1 MDPVDKSNPAYE
13 RLTTSSEKQTSKNGA
28 KVFWSRGNGW
38 AIGGLVRILTHLP
51 EDHQVTSDTKNQYVK
66 MAVALKACQQ
76 ADGFWRTNSGR
87 SSGIYYEGKQW
98 DGLYDLWNFMGYQQR
113 HSP

>member
-13 RLTTSSEKQTSKNGA
+13 RLTTSSEKQTSQNGA

-51 EDHQVTSDTKNQYVK
+51 EEHQVTSDTKPN
-66 MAVALKACQQ
+66 M
-76 ADGFWRTNSGR
+76 
-87 SSGIYYEGKQW
+87 
-98 DGLYDLWNFMGYQQR
+98 
-113 HSP
+113 